1 MEMTRNEP
9 KSPTLFNEKSSDSIS
24 SSSSDMSS
32 ATPVR
37 KLTVPDISALFAK
50 INKESVIHKE
60 SSVTESMASF
70 LKWTAEHKK
79 RVKK

>member
-1 MEMTRNEP
+1 MTRNEP

-32 ATPVR
+32 VAPVK
-37 KLTVPDISALFAK
+37 KLTIPDIGALFAK

-60 SSVTESMASF
+60 NSVTDSMASF
-70 LKWTAEHKK
+70 LKWTANHHKII
-79 RVKK
+79 KK

>member
-1 MEMTRNEP
+1 MTRNEP

-50 INKESVIHKE
+50 INKESVIHNE
-60 SSVTESMASF
+60 SSVTDSMASF